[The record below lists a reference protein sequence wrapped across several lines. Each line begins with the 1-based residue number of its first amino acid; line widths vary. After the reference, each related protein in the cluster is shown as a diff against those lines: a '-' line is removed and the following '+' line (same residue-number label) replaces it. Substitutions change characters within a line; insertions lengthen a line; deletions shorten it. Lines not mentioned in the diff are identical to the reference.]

1 MGAVHVLLYSHL
13 AEAGPPGRPD
23 LCCLSEMMHRYLAT
37 VYMAGLLSW

>member
-1 MGAVHVLLYSHL
+1 MCAVHVLLYSHL